1 MAADM
6 TLFQAAVLGAVQG
19 LTEFLPVSSSGH
31 LILVPALLGWKDA
44 SSLAFDAA
52 VNVGTVAAVLV
63 ALREDAGKMVRG
75 LARPK
80 TDRFGRLGW
89 MIIVATIPAVL
100 AALFFRDAL
109 ELYAR
114 TPQVVAGSLAV
125 WGVLLLIA
133 DAWKGKSN
141 KGSLPSMEGRGWGGE
156 WKKVMLI
163 GFAQAIALIPGTSRS
178 GVTITAGLFAGLDRA
193 AAARFSFLL
202 GLPILLLASASGVYD
217 VVKGGADVSVAV
229 MSVGILTAFVAGLFA
244 IRWLLKLFQGETTYK
259 WFAVY
264 RIGLAAL
271 VLVFLG

>member
-63 ALREDAGKMVRG
+63 ALRDDVGKMVRG

-89 MIIVATIPAVL
+89 MVLAATIPAVL

-109 ELYAR
+109 ETHAR
-114 TPQVVAGSLAV
+114 TPQVVAASLAL
-125 WGVLLLIA
+125 WGILLFVA
-133 DAWKGKSN
+133 DRLATAGEKDVAQVGWKRAVALG
-141 KGSLPSMEGRGWGGE
+141 
-156 WKKVMLI
+156 V
-163 GFAQAIALIPGTSRS
+163 AQAVALIPGTSRS

-193 AAARFSFLL
+193 TAARFSFLL
-202 GLPILLLASASGVYD
+202 GTPVLALASASGVYD
-217 VVKGGADVSVAV
+217 IVKDGADVSVPA
-229 MSVGILTAFVAGLFA
+229 MAVGILTAFAAGLFA
-244 IRWLLKLFQGETTYK
+244 IRWLLKLFEGQTTYK

-264 RIGLAAL
+264 RVVLAAA
-271 VLVFLG
+271 VLFVLG

>member
-1 MAADM
+1 MTSIHM

-52 VNVGTVAAVLV
+52 VNVGTVAAVLF
-63 ALREDAGKMVRG
+63 ALRADILRVLRG
-75 LARPK
+75 LLHPR
-80 TDRFGRLGW
+80 TDAWGRLGW
-89 MIIVATIPAVL
+89 MIAVATVPAVL
-100 AALFFRDAL
+100 AALLFRDVL

-133 DAWKGKSN
+133 DRTVKAGEKDVAKIGWKRALVLGC
-141 KGSLPSMEGRGWGGE
+141 
-156 WKKVMLI
+156 
-163 GFAQAIALIPGTSRS
+163 AQALALVPGTSRS
-178 GVTITAGLFAGLDRA
+178 GVTITAGLFAGLDRT

-202 GLPILLLASASGVYD
+202 GLPVLVLASVSGVYD
-217 VVKGGADVSVAV
+217 VAKGGTDVSVAA
-229 MSVGILTAFVAGLFA
+229 MAIGILTAFGAGLFA
-244 IRWLLKLFQGETTYK
+244 IRWLLKLFRGDATYK

-271 VLVFLG
+271 VLAFLG

>member
-6 TLFQAAVLGAVQG
+6 TLLHAAVLGAVQG

-52 VNVGTVAAVLV
+52 VNLGTVAAALV
-63 ALREDAGKMVRG
+63 ALREDAGKMIRG
-75 LARPK
+75 LTRPK

-89 MIIVATIPAVL
+89 MIALATVPAIL
-100 AALFFRDAL
+100 AALFFREAL
-109 ELYAR
+109 ESYAR
-114 TPQVVAGSLAV
+114 TPQVVAGSLAA
-125 WGVLLLIA
+125 WGVLLLVADRLAGAGEKDIA
-133 DAWKGKSN
+133 KVGWKRAFALGC
-141 KGSLPSMEGRGWGGE
+141 
-156 WKKVMLI
+156 
-163 GFAQAIALIPGTSRS
+163 AQAIALIPGTSRS

-202 GLPILLLASASGVYD
+202 GIPVLLLASASGAYD
-217 VVKGGADVSVAV
+217 IVRDGTDVSVAA
-229 MSVGILTAFVAGLFA
+229 MAVGVLTAFGAGLFA

-264 RIGLAAL
+264 RLALAAA
-271 VLVFLG
+271 VLVFLR